1 MQELDVRPIPPRQ
14 KHPTIH
20 ETLRAL
26 AEGGTLRLINDHDPR
41 PLRFE
46 LDADYPE
53 IFGWEYVE
61 SGPEIWRVDISKRAA
76 MPPAAH

>member
-1 MQELDVRPIPPRQ
+1 MQELDIRPIPPRE

-20 ETLRAL
+20 ATLRAL

-61 SGPEIWRVDISKRAA
+61 SGPEIWRIDISKRGA
-76 MPPAAH
+76 MPPAAR